1 MARVGKVYRGL
12 SIIEQAPLGGCEAPP
27 SPLSFRQLRVVLWRI
42 VLLCNYLGL
51 GLGIVG
57 YLIPVCSLAVVG
69 SSGLVRITFDCGFL
83 RNKRITAWLK
93 FNSNLLWAL

>member
-57 YLIPVCSLAVVG
+57 YLIPVWVLAIVCQDYRVTFVGYFILTRAFYSLV
-69 SSGLVRITFDCGFL
+69 I
-83 RNKRITAWLK
+83 I
-93 FNSNLLWAL
+93 